1 MRSLLRQEIQIY
13 DKTRF
18 YDYNNHYD
26 ERFFCAWI
34 ESSEVVNYLF
44 SLLRSPTGPKQEV
57 CRKIIANQDYLTL
70 TDSNYSKITQKNHL
84 KEIRAQLRT
93 GQQNAGSNVPFEGDV
108 CSVERLLTMSK
119 PVSNL
124 TGLEQVGPVH
134 QHGPSSKV
142 FLPIILSSIPNI
154 TQLHSLCPCPYHS
167 LTKPFQSPYH
177 HQQCA

>member
-142 FLPIILSSIPNI
+142 FLPIILSSLPNI
-154 TQLHSLCPCPYHS
+154 QLHPCVPAHIILS
-167 LTKPFQSPYH
+167 VNPFQSADH
-177 HQQCA
+177 HQQRA